1 MEIIEI
7 SLPVLE
13 KYLKNGEI
21 AYEIFSYKIDIIYD
35 VSDFILFSIYL
46 IIQFMVQKRMLESF
60 CFDDIIK
67 NFMIFIEP
75 EAQSHK
81 NARILE
87 ISKNFQFFCD
97 IQSTDM

>member
-1 MEIIEI
+1 
-7 SLPVLE
+7 
-13 KYLKNGEI
+13 
-21 AYEIFSYKIDIIYD
+21 
-35 VSDFILFSIYL
+35 
-46 IIQFMVQKRMLESF
+46 MVQKRMLESF

-97 IQSTDM
+97 IVEKLSHPTHTYLRMQCT